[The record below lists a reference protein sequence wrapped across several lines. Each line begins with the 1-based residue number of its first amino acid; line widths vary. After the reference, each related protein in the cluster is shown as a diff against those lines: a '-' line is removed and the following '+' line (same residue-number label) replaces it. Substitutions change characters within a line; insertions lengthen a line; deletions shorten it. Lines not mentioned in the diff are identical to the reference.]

1 MHWRDDRGNR
11 LISQGRYY
19 ILEIPNTKLP
29 GNLEHYENIQQN
41 NNRNREK
48 KQLKNS
54 ETIIIKK
61 STNENFSDIK
71 KDMQDM
77 PIKI

>member
-48 KQLKNS
+48 NNS
-54 ETIIIKK
+54 KT
-61 STNENFSDIK
+61 
-71 KDMQDM
+71 QRLL
-77 PIKI
+77 